1 MASQNALYLL
11 IDERLQRDELTLP
24 GLPKTAEQVRNVTF
38 DPNCN
43 LSELAHIIQK
53 DTVLSARLIRLANS
67 AYLGGRNKAESLMQA
82 LTRIGMRRI
91 RTLAFAMA
99 MEQVFKPDNDIVTMF
114 SEQYV
119 KESREIAA
127 ASVVITQNL
136 QRRGIGHRLHQDVS
150 LLAGMVSRIGV
161 TPILRMAG
169 EHADSFAN
177 PTFIK
182 ECIAQLSSPLG
193 TNILK
198 YWQFTPNL
206 VQVPTHFDK
215 GRFALDDAITV
226 NYCDIVHLASLLTG
240 NNAANN
246 QSITVAEYQLREVIE
261 SDNFWQQDATQAS
274 YHQVLELFG

>member
-24 GLPKTAEQVRNVTF
+24 GLPKTAEQVRNATL
-38 DPNCN
+38 DPDCN
-43 LSELAHIIQK
+43 LHDLAHIIQQ
-53 DTVLSARLIRLANS
+53 DAVLSARLIRLANS

-99 MEQVFKPDNDIVTMF
+99 MEQVFKPDNDIVKMF
-114 SEQYV
+114 SEQYI
-119 KESREIAA
+119 KESRQIAA
-127 ASVVITQNL
+127 ASVVITKDL

-161 TPILRMAG
+161 TPILRMAS
-169 EHADSFAN
+169 EFEDSFAN
-177 PTFIK
+177 PTFIN
-182 ECIAQLSSPLG
+182 ECISQLSSPLG

-206 VQVPTHFDK
+206 VQVPLHYDK
-215 GRFALDDAITV
+215 GRTNLDDAITV

-240 NNAANN
+240 NNAGKKQNV
-246 QSITVAEYQLREVIE
+246 TVVEYELRGVIE
-261 SDNFWQQDATQAS
+261 SADFWQQDSTQES
-274 YHQVLELFG
+274 YHQVLDLFG

>member
-24 GLPKTAEQVRNVTF
+24 GLPKTAEQVRNATL
-38 DPNCN
+38 DPDCN
-43 LSELAHIIQK
+43 LHDLAHIIQQ
-53 DTVLSARLIRLANS
+53 DAVLSARLIRLANS

-99 MEQVFKPDNDIVTMF
+99 MEQVFEPDNDIVEMF
-114 SEQYV
+114 SEQYI

-127 ASVVITQNL
+127 ASVVITKDL

-161 TPILRMAG
+161 TPILRMAS
-169 EHADSFAN
+169 EFEDSFAN
-177 PTFIK
+177 PTFIN
-182 ECIAQLSSPLG
+182 ECISQLSSPLG

-206 VQVPTHFDK
+206 VQVPLHYDK
-215 GRFALDDAITV
+215 GRTNLDDAITV

-240 NNAANN
+240 NNAGKKQNV
-246 QSITVAEYQLREVIE
+246 TVVEYELRGVIE
-261 SDNFWQQDATQAS
+261 SADFWQQDSTQES
-274 YHQVLELFG
+274 YHQVLDLFG

>member
-24 GLPKTAEQVRNVTF
+24 GLPKTAEQVRNATL
-38 DPNCN
+38 DPDCN
-43 LSELAHIIQK
+43 LHDLAHIIQQ
-53 DTVLSARLIRLANS
+53 DAVLSARLIRLANS

-99 MEQVFKPDNDIVTMF
+99 MEQVFKPDNDIVKMF
-114 SEQYV
+114 SEQYI
-119 KESREIAA
+119 KESRQIAA
-127 ASVVITQNL
+127 ASVVITKDL

-161 TPILRMAG
+161 TPILRMAS
-169 EHADSFAN
+169 EFEDSFAN
-177 PTFIK
+177 PTFIN
-182 ECIAQLSSPLG
+182 ECISQLSSPLG

-206 VQVPTHFDK
+206 VQVPLHYNK
-215 GRFALDDAITV
+215 GRTNLDDAITV

-240 NNAANN
+240 NNSGKKQNV
-246 QSITVAEYQLREVIE
+246 TVVEYELRGVIE
-261 SDNFWQQDATQAS
+261 SADFWQQDSTQES
-274 YHQVLELFG
+274 YHQVLDLFG

>member
-24 GLPKTAEQVRNVTF
+24 GLPKTAEQVRNATL
-38 DPNCN
+38 DPDCN
-43 LSELAHIIQK
+43 LHDLAHIIQQ
-53 DTVLSARLIRLANS
+53 DAVLSARLIRLANS

-99 MEQVFKPDNDIVTMF
+99 MEQVFKPDNDIVKMF
-114 SEQYV
+114 SEQYI
-119 KESREIAA
+119 KESRQIAA
-127 ASVVITQNL
+127 ASVVITKDL

-161 TPILRMAG
+161 TPILRMAS
-169 EHADSFAN
+169 EFEDSFAN
-177 PTFIK
+177 PTFIS

-206 VQVPTHFDK
+206 VQVPLHFNK
-215 GRFALDDAITV
+215 GRMNLDDAITV

-240 NNAANN
+240 NNAGKKQNV
-246 QSITVAEYQLREVIE
+246 TVVEYELRGVIE
-261 SDNFWQQDATQAS
+261 SADFWQQDSTQES
-274 YHQVLELFG
+274 YHQVLDLFG

>member
-24 GLPKTAEQVRNVTF
+24 GLPKTAEQVRNATL
-38 DPNCN
+38 DPDCN
-43 LSELAHIIQK
+43 FHDLAHIIQQ
-53 DTVLSARLIRLANS
+53 DAVLSARLIRLANS

-99 MEQVFKPDNDIVTMF
+99 MEQVFEPDNDIVKMF
-114 SEQYV
+114 SEQYI
-119 KESREIAA
+119 KESRQIAA
-127 ASVVITQNL
+127 ASVVITKDL

-161 TPILRMAG
+161 TPILRMAS
-169 EHADSFAN
+169 EFEDSFAN
-177 PTFIK
+177 PTFIN
-182 ECIAQLSSPLG
+182 ECISQLSSPLG

-206 VQVPTHFDK
+206 VQVPLHYNK
-215 GRFALDDAITV
+215 GRTNLDDAITV
-226 NYCDIVHLASLLTG
+226 NYCDIVHLASLVTR
-240 NNAANN
+240 NNAGKKQNV
-246 QSITVAEYQLREVIE
+246 TVVEYELRGVIE
-261 SDNFWQQDATQAS
+261 SADFWQQDSTQES
-274 YHQVLELFG
+274 YHQVLDLFG